1 MFPYSLT
8 LRAHAEAVRPCFL
21 RKRPHGKDGCESHC
35 WIGSI
40 VPVFRMERMTGF
52 GPAVSCLGSRRAAAA
67 PHPHGRGSRTV
78 PDRIPS
84 DRRSAC
90 FPTPGNQGLVARGEI
105 RTHDLQVMSLAG
117 YRTALPRMAALSRG
131 RRTARGVFRTARKG
145 PFPGGGEK
153 GPAYAGRPSP
163 PSTPWRNRTSVDG
176 FGDRRTATVLMAY
189 CVFRS
194 SIVKRPRRLPGF
206 VPVRRHATVCV
217 PVAEAAP
224 MRRVASHTR
233 TRRRPARRR
242 GTCLWAGTPRT
253 AMRPPT
259 PPTRPALRAP
269 ATGRRRPCPE
279 ARTPRTAAPPRT
291 PSSLR
296 KP

>member
-1 MFPYSLT
+1 MLSSLT
-8 LRAHAEAVRPCFL
+8 QCAHAEAVRLCFL

-40 VPVFRMERMTGF
+40 VLVFRIERMTGF
-52 GPAVSCLGSRRAAAA
+52 EPAVSCLGSRRAATA
-67 PHPHGRGSRTV
+67 PHPRCEGWDSNPRPPGYG
-78 PDRIPS
+78 PGGLPN
-84 DRRSAC
+84 C
-90 FPTPGNQGLVARGEI
+90 PTP
-105 RTHDLQVMSLAG
+105 H
-117 YRTALPRMAALSRG
+117 SRAFPG
-131 RRTARGVFRTARKG
+131 TPHGRGVFRTARKG

-217 PVAEAAP
+217 PVAGAIP
-224 MRRVASHTR
+224 YGVSHLMGE
-233 TRRRPARRR
+233 PDA
-242 GTCLWAGTPRT
+242 
-253 AMRPPT
+253 
-259 PPTRPALRAP
+259 
-269 ATGRRRPCPE
+269 GRRDDQEHAYRQACPERPCDPQYPQYGLHSEPQPPVDGGRAQKREHPE
-279 ARTPRTAAPPRT
+279 QRHLQGRL
-291 PSSLR
+291 PSCGNHDRPLS
-296 KP
+296 P

>member
-1 MFPYSLT
+1 MS
-8 LRAHAEAVRPCFL
+8 L
-21 RKRPHGKDGCESHC
+21 RKRPHGKDGRESQY

-78 PDRIPS
+78 SDRIPS

-90 FPTPGNQGLVARGEI
+90 FPAPGNQGLVARGGI

-145 PFPGGGEK
+145 PFPGGGEE

-217 PVAEAAP
+217 PVAGAIP
-224 MRRVASHTR
+224 YGVSHLMGE
-233 TRRRPARRR
+233 PDA
-242 GTCLWAGTPRT
+242 
-253 AMRPPT
+253 
-259 PPTRPALRAP
+259 
-269 ATGRRRPCPE
+269 GRRDDQEHAYRQAARPERPCDPQRPQYGLHSEPQPPVDGGRAQKREHPE
-279 ARTPRTAAPPRT
+279 QQHLQGRLPP
-291 PSSLR
+291 
-296 KP
+296 